1 MAEPSKSRVQY
12 FNVQCP
18 AGHRIRGERTLGYQ
32 ALRCPGCGE
41 GVFILPVSPLP
52 EPAAPETQRAKRPI
66 ATVAEPTEEGP
77 VGLAEVP
84 FGTEYSSG
92 AGPGAADAEI
102 VWDDPIAEPDRS
114 GAPPSRAAAAKP
126 GAKRRDDR
134 SPARGDSD
142 SIDED
147 DRRSAAIQ
155 HPFEA
160 DRRGSRR
167 LSRRPILIFLA
178 VVTLVLGTL
187 SYRVWRSRR
196 LELPGI
202 YEIGRSEG
210 VAALDAGN
218 FDKAH
223 QLLAAAKRAV
233 DSLGGEL
240 EGAAEVR
247 QAADEAAIFIDLVP
261 ETLEDLLNEAA
272 PMDPPAWEN
281 RFNAYYAG
289 HSILIDAFVVAAPTA
304 PGESAYALDYL
315 ILPPGDPSQFR
326 ENGAYEPA
334 RIGRIDLTDF
344 ELIQLARPKVGAH
357 VVFGAKLASFS
368 YDPAANVWN
377 LRLQPKS
384 GVFITHA
391 KALEHLGWPTE
402 SIPAEKAPEVQ

>member
-1 MAEPSKSRVQY
+1 MAEPSKSRVQH

-41 GVFILPVSPLP
+41 GVFVLPVSPLP
-52 EPAAPETQRAKRPI
+52 EPAAPENRRAKRAATAVAAPI
-66 ATVAEPTEEGP
+66 EEGP

-84 FGTEYSSG
+84 FGAEYSSG
-92 AGPGAADAEI
+92 ATSGAADAEI
-102 VWDDPIAEPDRS
+102 VWDDPDAEPDRPDP
-114 GAPPSRAAAAKP
+114 PPSRGVAAKP
-126 GAKRRDDR
+126 GARRRDDR
-134 SPARGDSD
+134 SPPRGDSPPT
-142 SIDED
+142 DEAD
-147 DRRSAAIQ
+147 GRSAAAR

-167 LSRRPILIFLA
+167 SRRRPILIFLA
-178 VVTLVLGTL
+178 VVTLALGTL

-196 LELPGI
+196 QELPGI
-202 YEIGRSEG
+202 YELGRSEG
-210 VAALDAGN
+210 VAALDAGS

-233 DSLGGEL
+233 DSLGGGL

-261 ETLEDLLNEAA
+261 ETLENLLNEAA
-272 PMDPPAWEN
+272 PMDPPDWEN
-281 RFNAYYAG
+281 RFNAFYAG
-289 HSILIDAFVVAAPTA
+289 HSILIDAFIVAAPTA
-304 PGESAYALDYL
+304 SEESAYALDYL

-357 VVFGAKLASFS
+357 VVFGAKLASFN
-368 YDPAANVWN
+368 YDPTANIWN

-391 KALEHLGWPTE
+391 KALEHLGWPTD
-402 SIPAEKAPEVQ
+402 SVPAEQPPEVQ